1 LEAAS
6 FFVPSASVARRDAQ
20 HVMTLNYPPRA
31 TKKKREGGVVVRTVV
46 SVELADKMRRMAT
59 EENCTL
65 SDMIALLLARAV
77 EKK

>member
-6 FFVPSASVARRDAQ
+6 FFVSSASVARRDAQ
-20 HVMTLNYPPRA
+20 HVMTLNP
-31 TKKKREGGVVVRTVV
+31 KKRDVGVVVRTVA
-46 SVELADKMRRMAT
+46 SVELADKLRRMAT
-59 EENCTL
+59 EENRTL

>member
-31 TKKKREGGVVVRTVV
+31 TKKKREGVVRTVV